1 MGKAIPQQAQCK
13 QSMRSTVRIATLGMA
28 VAWLTLVAGLGWWMS
43 KQVVGAELD
52 RLAASAEYEVKTTAR
67 IMDRLFT
74 EMSSVANMVAR
85 QGSVI
90 QLATRYRDDPPS
102 LARLTRQQRAAQFTQ
117 DPLVRKVGNF
127 MHELSGDLRYARI
140 YMNNM
145 SDDTVT
151 ASNWDEPDSI
161 VGMIYSGRPYLID
174 ALRDG
179 NGHSFGIARLNK
191 TPSYFVA
198 SRIENEDN
206 VPLGSVTVKFD
217 APEIAL
223 YLTGQHIAL
232 IVDRQG
238 RVTTASSA
246 PFMLRN
252 AAALLSPGSARSSS
266 MTSSPDNDEDPG
278 IALDVRAIVSSGLA
292 DQWLIDGIPYL
303 LRREP
308 LSKTQ
313 YQLVTMAALDH
324 LPAMRRQHYWM
335 AGLVAA
341 IGLLFILLSSH
352 VIGQM
357 VVRRQDE
364 RHAANHDALTNLPN
378 RRNVMAQLDRLFALA
393 GHTQQWVLVAF
404 IDLDGFKAINDTYGH
419 VVGDQ
424 FLVEVGRRMSAGL
437 RKSDMLGRLGGDEFV
452 VIGLIAP
459 PDPMDQDKALEA
471 MHSRLAPLLIGT
483 YRFAECS
490 FDYPGASFGIV
501 SADPSASSPQAVLK
515 EADQC
520 MYADKQARRAS
531 QMQSAKSD
539 SAGDSAGDSAI
550 ETREL
555 AERLQAS
562 APVFGSVRA

>member
-52 RLAASAEYEVKTTAR
+52 RLAASAEYEAKTTAR

-102 LARLTRQQRAAQFTQ
+102 LAKLTRQQRAAQFTQ
-117 DPLVRKVGNF
+117 DPLVRKVGDF
-127 MHELSGDLRYARI
+127 MHELSSDLRYARI

-145 SDDTVT
+145 SDNTVT

-179 NGHSFGIARLNK
+179 HGHSFGIARLNK

-539 SAGDSAGDSAI
+539 SAGDSAI

>member
-1 MGKAIPQQAQCK
+1 MGKALPLQAQHK
-13 QSMRSTVRIATLGMA
+13 QSMRPTVRMATLGIA
-28 VAWLTLVAGLGWWMS
+28 VAWLTLVAALGWWMS
-43 KQVVGAELD
+43 KRVVGAELD
-52 RLAASAEYEVKTTAR
+52 RLAASAEYEAKTTAR

-90 QLATRYRDDPPS
+90 QLATRYRDDPPG

-127 MHELSGDLRYARI
+127 MHELCSDLRYARI

-198 SRIENEDN
+198 SRIENEDD

-223 YLTGQHIAL
+223 YLTGRHIAL

-252 AAALLSPGSARSSS
+252 AAALLSPYSAQPSGIP
-266 MTSSPDNDEDPG
+266 SSPDNEEDPG
-278 IALDVRAIVSSGLA
+278 VALDAQAMASSGHA

-308 LSKTQ
+308 LSETQ
-313 YQLVTMAALDH
+313 YQLITMAALDH
-324 LPAMRRQHYWM
+324 LPAMRRQYYWM

-341 IGLLFILLSSH
+341 TGLLFILLSSH

-364 RHAANHDALTNLPN
+364 QHAANHDALTNLPN

-393 GHTQQWVLVAF
+393 GRTQQWVLVAF

-459 PDPMDQDKALEA
+459 PDPMDQDKALETVR
-471 MHSRLAPLLIGT
+471 SRLAPLLIGS
-483 YRFAECS
+483 YKFAECS

-501 SADPSASSPQAVLK
+501 SADPSASSAQAVLK

-531 QMQSAKSD
+531 QMRSAKSD
-539 SAGDSAGDSAI
+539 SAGDSTI

-555 AERLQAS
+555 AKRLQAS
-562 APVFGSVRA
+562 APDFGSVRA

>member
-1 MGKAIPQQAQCK
+1 
-13 QSMRSTVRIATLGMA
+13 MRSTVRIATLGMA

-43 KQVVGAELD
+43 KQVEGAELD
-52 RLAASAEYEVKTTAR
+52 RLAASVEYEVKTTAR

-117 DPLVRKVGNF
+117 DPLVRKVGDF
-127 MHELSGDLRYARI
+127 MHELSSDLRYARI

-198 SRIENEDN
+198 SRIENEDD

-313 YQLVTMAALDH
+313 YQLITMAALDH

-352 VIGQM
+352 VIVQM

-393 GHTQQWVLVAF
+393 GRTQQWVLVAF

-471 MHSRLAPLLIGT
+471 MHSRLAPLLIGS
-483 YRFAECS
+483 YKFAECS

-539 SAGDSAGDSAI
+539 SAGDSAI

>member
-1 MGKAIPQQAQCK
+1 ME
-13 QSMRSTVRIATLGMA
+13 
-28 VAWLTLVAGLGWWMS
+28 
-43 KQVVGAELD
+43 AELD
-52 RLAASAEYEVKTTAR
+52 RLAASAEYEAKTTAR

-102 LARLTRQQRAAQFTQ
+102 LAKLTRQQRAAQFTQ
-117 DPLVRKVGNF
+117 DPLVRKVGDF
-127 MHELSGDLRYARI
+127 MHELSSDLRYARI

-198 SRIENEDN
+198 SRIENEDD

-313 YQLVTMAALDH
+313 YQLITMAALDH

-352 VIGQM
+352 VIVQM
-357 VVRRQDE
+357 VVLRQDE

-393 GHTQQWVLVAF
+393 GRTQQWVLVAF

-471 MHSRLAPLLIGT
+471 MHSRLAPLLIGS
-483 YRFAECS
+483 YKFAECS

-539 SAGDSAGDSAI
+539 SAGDSAI

-562 APVFGSVRA
+562 APGFGSMRA

>member
-1 MGKAIPQQAQCK
+1 M
-13 QSMRSTVRIATLGMA
+13 
-28 VAWLTLVAGLGWWMS
+28 
-43 KQVVGAELD
+43 
-52 RLAASAEYEVKTTAR
+52 
-67 IMDRLFT
+67 
-74 EMSSVANMVAR
+74 
-85 QGSVI
+85 
-90 QLATRYRDDPPS
+90 
-102 LARLTRQQRAAQFTQ
+102 
-117 DPLVRKVGNF
+117 
-127 MHELSGDLRYARI
+127 
-140 YMNNM
+140 
-145 SDDTVT
+145 
-151 ASNWDEPDSI
+151 
-161 VGMIYSGRPYLID
+161 
-174 ALRDG
+174 
-179 NGHSFGIARLNK
+179 
-191 TPSYFVA
+191 
-198 SRIENEDN
+198 
-206 VPLGSVTVKFD
+206 
-217 APEIAL
+217 
-223 YLTGQHIAL
+223 
-232 IVDRQG
+232 
-238 RVTTASSA
+238 ASS
-246 PFMLRN
+246 
-252 AAALLSPGSARSSS
+252 GH
-266 MTSSPDNDEDPG
+266 
-278 IALDVRAIVSSGLA
+278 A
-292 DQWLIDGIPYL
+292 DQWLIDGKPYL

-313 YQLVTMAALDH
+313 YQLITMAALDH
-324 LPAMRRQHYWM
+324 LPAMRRQHYWI

-341 IGLLFILLSSH
+341 IGLLSSCSPA

-357 VVRRQDE
+357 VARRQDE

-393 GHTQQWVLVAF
+393 GRTQQWVLVAF

-471 MHSRLAPLLIGT
+471 MRSRLAPLLIGS
-483 YRFAECS
+483 YKFAECS

-539 SAGDSAGDSAI
+539 STI

-555 AERLQAS
+555 AERLRLRSRLWFCAS
-562 APVFGSVRA
+562 LKQTRSKIPASPDPR